1 VGWRFVKPRSANPR
15 RSPLTDK
22 KTIVETVEASVEKA
36 AESVADFVDKVAA
49 PEEPLVV
56 LPPEEEKAPEKP
68 AS

>member
-1 VGWRFVKPRSANPR
+1 
-15 RSPLTDK
+15 LTDK
-22 KTIVETVEASVEKA
+22 KTLTETIEETVEKA

-49 PEEPLVV
+49 PEEPLVI